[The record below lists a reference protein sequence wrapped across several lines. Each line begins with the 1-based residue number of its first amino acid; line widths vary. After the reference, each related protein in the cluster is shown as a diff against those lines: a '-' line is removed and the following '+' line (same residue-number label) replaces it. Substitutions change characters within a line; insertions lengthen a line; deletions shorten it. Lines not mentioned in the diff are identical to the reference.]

1 MGNRVNSN
9 GNISLYFVP
18 NYHCTYFCCDGG
30 GGAGSNDKGNKN
42 RAELP
47 HDKQYKKVVFKGILT
62 KGRKKGVCNHK
73 NRRADSGG
81 KKAADRKGFYI
92 GKKQLHGKNFSG
104 CFSAFGKKKGGG
116 YQLSE
121 ITDHI

>member
-9 GNISLYFVP
+9 GNISFYFVA
-18 NYHCTYFCCDGG
+18 NYHSTDFCGNGC
-30 GGAGSNDKGNKN
+30 GGAGSNDKGNEN

-47 HDKQYKKVVFKGILT
+47 HDKQNKKVVFKGILT
-62 KGRKKGVCNHK
+62 KGSKEGVSNHK
-73 NRRADSGG
+73 NRGTDSGG

-92 GKKQLHGKNFSG
+92 GKKQLHGKDFSG

-121 ITDHI
+121 ITDHV